1 MCVCLC
7 EYCALLI
14 YFQIKLFIFS
24 WTQPRKWNAMW
35 CGTHKQKWFVC
46 LLSRTH
52 TLAHHEN
59 IRKYHHH
66 HLYVVAHFTEQPI
79 FIMCCAVLCWAVLRC
94 VHMCDNQIGAFY
106 QFVLPLL
113 VLLLLLM
120 CYCIWF
126 HQDAFMCRRCT
137 FSLSRK
143 IKKTCCKHQKSIHSS
158 GQNGSNNIL
167 HTASIIAS

>member
-79 FIMCCAVLCWAVLRC
+79 FIMCCAVLSCAT
-94 VHMCDNQIGAFY
+94 MCAYVWQSNWCFLSICPAIVGVVVTFD
-106 QFVLPLL
+106 
-113 VLLLLLM
+113 VLLHLVSS
-120 CYCIWF
+120 
-126 HQDAFMCRRCT
+126 RCFYVST
-137 FSLSRK
+137 LHIFSLSRK
-143 IKKTCCKHQKSIHSS
+143 KKNMLQASKKHSLIRPKWK
-158 GQNGSNNIL
+158 
-167 HTASIIAS
+167 